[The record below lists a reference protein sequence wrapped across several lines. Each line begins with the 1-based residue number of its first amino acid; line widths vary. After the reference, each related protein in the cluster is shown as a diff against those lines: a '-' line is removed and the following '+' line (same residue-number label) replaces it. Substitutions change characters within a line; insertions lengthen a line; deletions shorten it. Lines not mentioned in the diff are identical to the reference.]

1 MTNSSVDKEVRPQI
15 VKHAIRDWVDDLVR
29 EEEAEIEGEVP
40 SSNFDKVNQDPVLIN
55 RLARRNVAR
64 KLWDTRKLEHER
76 AKTEKGYK
84 DELTGL
90 PNRNAFEQQFMKA
103 VDEAVAKGDELSLM
117 FYDNEGLKVVNDTI
131 SQDAGDA
138 LLAFSGTTMRT
149 VIDPRNKLFRYGGDE
164 WLELVYGG
172 IADGKKDFEAIDRA
186 LQGKKRINYP
196 TPEGE
201 EASFEREVRIRGT
214 LVKVDADIPYQSL
227 VRAKAL
233 LRNAKAEQKKAG
245 GNLLVTQAA

>member
-1 MTNSSVDKEVRPQI
+1 MIDSSVDKEVQPQV
-15 VKHAIRDWVDDLVR
+15 VKHARRDWVDDLVR

-40 SSNFDKVNQDPVLIN
+40 SSDFGKINHDPVLIN
-55 RLARRNVAR
+55 RLARRTVA
-64 KLWDTRKLEHER
+64 KNIWNERKLEHER
-76 AKTEKGYK
+76 TKTEKGYK

-90 PNRNAFEQQFMKA
+90 PNRNAFEQQFMPEVERTIA
-103 VDEAVAKGDELSLM
+103 AEEELSLM
-117 FYDNEGLKVVNDTI
+117 FYDNEGLKIVNDTI

-172 IADGKKDFEAIDRA
+172 VEVGKKDFDAIDRA
-186 LQGKKRINYP
+186 LQEKKVIKYP

-201 EASFEREVRIRGT
+201 EATFEREVRIRGT
-214 LVKVDADIPYQSL
+214 LVKVDKNKPYQSL

-233 LRNAKAEQKKAG
+233 LKNAKAEQKKVG
-245 GNLLVTQAA
+245 GNVLVTQPT